1 MQIVPNLV
9 LPVIS
14 FVHISVYFRIWQKQV
29 PSPCASSISLVVPIK
44 IQISSNI
51 GDGLRKE
58 LVLSQFRGT
67 ELSFSFDRGRE
78 EK

>member
-1 MQIVPNLV
+1 MVPNFV
-9 LPVIS
+9 LPVIP
-14 FVHISVYFRIWQKQV
+14 FVYISVYFRIQQKQV
-29 PSPCASSISLVVPIK
+29 RPSCASSISLVVPIK